1 MAIRHVADVVPEER
15 GPLTLLEL
23 WRIFKE
29 TFVEWDQDGVSRL
42 AAALAYYTIFSLAP
56 LLVLVVAAGGLVF
69 GEDATKSRI
78 VSQVANLFGPR
89 GAEIIAGVIEE
100 ASHPGSGLIATGAG
114 LVVLFIGA
122 TGAFAQLQGGLNAV
136 WGVAPKPRGALRA
149 ILRTRLLSFLMV
161 LATGVLL
168 LASVV
173 LSAATE
179 AFGDYLTQRL
189 PGLLFDA
196 SVLGSLL
203 SLLLMIVLF
212 AAIYE
217 ILPDVELTWRHVW
230 LGAVTTA
237 VLFTLGKHLIGIYL
251 ARGTVGS
258 AYGAAGTLAVL
269 LIWIYFSAQVFYFGA
284 ELTQVYS
291 RHRGWP
297 IRPANH
303 ATRVVRLRIEAESE
317 VEAHRIAAAL
327 LEKVKER
334 PGQVVIEGKGATPE
348 PEAEPAYARAEHVS
362 FGRRLPARRIQRAG
376 RSPGGALATK
386 GGHDVLRPRADGDD
400 DAGQWSFGA
409 APDAWAERFAGLVA
423 GLVVGVVTGVALIAR
438 AARLGGSSRPGP
450 RELSSPR
457 ETGEDPSARRLPAP
471 PEHHPEERA

>member
-1 MAIRHVADVVPEER
+1 MVSEER
-15 GPLTLLEL
+15 GRLTLREL
-23 WRIFKE
+23 RRIFKE
-29 TFVEWDQDGVSRL
+29 TFVAWDQDGVSRL
-42 AAALAYYTIFSLAP
+42 AAALAYYTNFSLAP

-69 GEDATKSRI
+69 GEEATESRI
-78 VSQVANLFGPR
+78 VSQIANLFGPR
-89 GAEIIAGVIEE
+89 GAEIIAGVIDE
-100 ASHPGSGLIATGAG
+100 ASRPGSGLIATGAG
-114 LVVLFIGA
+114 LVVLFVGA

-149 ILRTRLLSFLMV
+149 ILRTRLPSFLMV
-161 LATGVLL
+161 LATGTLL

-179 AFGDYLTQRL
+179 AFGDFLTERL
-189 PGLLFDA
+189 PGLFFDPG
-196 SVLGSLL
+196 VLGALL
-203 SLLLMIVLF
+203 SLLLMFVLF

-251 ARGTVGS
+251 ARGTIGS

-291 RHRGWP
+291 RHRGSP

-303 ATRVVRLRIEAESE
+303 ATRVVRLRIEAESDA
-317 VEAHRIAAAL
+317 EASRIAAAL

-334 PGQVVIEGKGATPE
+334 PGQIVIEGKGATPE
-348 PEAEPAYARAEHVS
+348 ADAEPAGTRVEHVS
-362 FGRRLPARRIQRAG
+362 FKRRLPAGRVQCQG
-376 RSPGGALATK
+376 RSVGGPLATK
-386 GGHDVLRPRADGDD
+386 GGQDVVRSRADVDD
-400 DAGQWSFGA
+400 PADQWSFGA

-438 AARLGGSSRPGP
+438 AARLGSAARPGP
-450 RELSSPR
+450 RALPSPP
-457 ETGEDPSARRLPAP
+457 EAGEDPSAGGLTAP
-471 PEHHPEERA
+471 PEHHPEQRA

>member
-1 MAIRHVADVVPEER
+1 MAIRRVQEMVPEER

-56 LLVLVVAAGGLVF
+56 LLVLLVAAGGLVF

-89 GAEIIAGVIEE
+89 GAEIIASVIDE
-100 ASHPGSGLIATGAG
+100 ASRPGSGLIATGAG

-136 WGVAPKPRGALRA
+136 WGVAPRPRGALRA
-149 ILRTRLLSFLMV
+149 ILRTRALSFLMV
-161 LATGVLL
+161 LASGVLL

-173 LSAATE
+173 LGAATE
-179 AFGDYLTQRL
+179 AFGDFLTERL
-189 PGLLFDA
+189 PGLFFDPG
-196 SVLGSLL
+196 VLGSFLTL
-203 SLLLMIVLF
+203 VLMIVLF

-297 IRPANH
+297 IRPADH
-303 ATRVVRLRIEAESE
+303 ATRVVRLRIEAESDT
-317 VEAHRIAAAL
+317 EASRIAAAL

-334 PGQVVIEGKGATPE
+334 PGQIVIEGKGATPG
-348 PEAEPAYARAEHVS
+348 PDVEPAPARVERVS
-362 FGRRLPARRIQRAG
+362 FRRRLPARRIQREG
-376 RSPGGALATK
+376 RGAGGALATK
-386 GGHDVLRPRADGDD
+386 GGHDVVRPRGDVDDPADE
-400 DAGQWSFGA
+400 WSFGA

-438 AARLGGSSRPGP
+438 AARLGSAARPGP
-450 RELSSPR
+450 RELPKPR
-457 ETGEDPSARRLPAP
+457 EAGEDPSASGLRAP
-471 PEHHPEERA
+471 PEHHPEQRA